1 MIVYFTQDLTLLGPV
16 LVEPFKVK
24 TPSWRLI
31 RARLVLLERLM
42 EDPGYNS
49 SGLTV
54 RTVMEVGCTS
64 KMFPFLYFGW
74 F

>member
-1 MIVYFTQDLTLLGPV
+1 MLL
-16 LVEPFKVK
+16 EPFKVK

-54 RTVMEVGCTS
+54 KNTMEVG
-64 KMFPFLYFGW
+64 LLL
-74 F
+74 